1 MKKIILVALLSVAI
15 FTVSQALAQEKPRL
29 GVLRFTNDT
38 RAGWW
43 GGSVGRDLQDML
55 VSELASMKSFQVL
68 ERKELEAVLG
78 EQDLGASGRVDRNTA
93 AKIGK
98 IKGAK
103 YLVASTVSAYEEGTS
118 GQRGGISIGIISL
131 GGKKATAYMAVDL
144 KVIDTT
150 TGEVIDARTVEAT
163 SESKGS
169 SMGFNIPY
177 VSGNLGKEEKT
188 PAGKAIRGCIME
200 IAEYLQC
207 SLTKGKDSDC
217 MREYE
222 AKERS
227 RREKTKKSIKL
238 D

>member
-1 MKKIILVALLSVAI
+1 MKKIIVTVILSLVI
-15 FTVSQALAQEKPRL
+15 FTVSQALAQEKPRI

-38 RAGWW
+38 HAGWW

-55 VSELASMKSFQVL
+55 VSELASLKAFQVL

-78 EQDLGASGRVDRNTA
+78 EQDLGASGRVDKNTA

-118 GQRGGISIGIISL
+118 GKSGGISIGFLSV

-150 TGEVIDARTVEAT
+150 TGEIVDARTVEAT

-169 SMGFNIPY
+169 SVGVHVPF

-188 PAGKAIRGCIME
+188 PTGKAIRACIME

-207 SLTKGKDSDC
+207 SLVKGKDSAC
-217 MREYE
+217 MKEYD
-222 AKERS
+222 AKESS

>member
-1 MKKIILVALLSVAI
+1 MKKIVLVALLSVAV
-15 FTVSQALAQEKPRL
+15 FTVSQALAQEKPRI

-38 RAGWW
+38 HAGWW

-118 GQRGGISIGIISL
+118 GKRGGISIGPLSL

-150 TGEVIDARTVEAT
+150 TGEVVDARTVEAT
-163 SESKGS
+163 SESKG
-169 SMGFNIPY
+169 GDVGLHLPF
-177 VSGNLGKEEKT
+177 VSTGLGKEEKT
-188 PAGKAIRGCIME
+188 PVGKAIRGCIME

-207 SLTKGKDSDC
+207 SLVKGRDSDC
-217 MREYE
+217 MKEYD

-227 RREKTKKSIKL
+227 RRDKTKKSIKL